1 MIAQSHTSR
10 TNCAFQ
16 PHFISNFP
24 RGLGRDDQCPTNIAC
39 THGALLGNP
48 TDWRL
53 LRVADCKTASG
64 FASSQH
70 QSFPNLFFLVW
81 GSFWQKPVAWNFSST
96 LRPGDL
102 EDVKDQLQGVV
113 QIQRTDAAFAAIL
126 VDGRVIAWGNASMLD
141 RKDWGYYC
149 IYIYLKRPFPSNL
162 WEESRKPVFGR
173 VIYRQPGFLVENRVL
188 WLQPFFQPLFF
199 PPRWSNGP
207 LVCSLAISKLLE
219 GVGGVASGKW
229 VNSKHV
235 RS

>member
-1 MIAQSHTSR
+1 MK
-10 TNCAFQ
+10 NC
-16 PHFISNFP
+16 I
-24 RGLGRDDQCPTNIAC
+24 D
-39 THGALLGNP
+39 
-48 TDWRL
+48 
-53 LRVADCKTASG
+53 
-64 FASSQH
+64 
-70 QSFPNLFFLVW
+70 
-81 GSFWQKPVAWNFSST
+81 
-96 LRPGDL
+96 
-102 EDVKDQLQGVV
+102 
-113 QIQRTDAAFAAIL
+113 
-126 VDGRVIAWGNASMLD
+126 GNASSYFLVQPQADPTSITIDLGALIKVPPWRTGDSMRFTKLQWPNP
-141 RKDWGYYC
+141 RKKFWAIFWYVLYIDIMIMNDND
-149 IYIYLKRPFPSNL
+149 IYIYILYVYLKRPFPSNL

>member
-24 RGLGRDDQCPTNIAC
+24 RGLGRDVRCPTNFAC

-48 TDWRL
+48 TAWWL

-70 QSFPNLFFLVW
+70 QSFPNLFFLVVRFLLAKT
-81 GSFWQKPVAWNFSST
+81 SRLKFWAT

-126 VDGRVIAWGNASMLD
+126 VDGRVIAWGNASILD
-141 RKDWGYYC
+141 RKDWGYLC
-149 IYIYLKRPFPSNL
+149 IYIY
-162 WEESRKPVFGR
+162 
-173 VIYRQPGFLVENRVL
+173 IYSFIYLHY
-188 WLQPFFQPLFF
+188 
-199 PPRWSNGP
+199 
-207 LVCSLAISKLLE
+207 
-219 GVGGVASGKW
+219 
-229 VNSKHV
+229 KH
-235 RS
+235 SIT

>member
-149 IYIYLKRPFPSNL
+149 IYIYTLSVHFLQICGKSLGNL
-162 WEESRKPVFGR
+162 CLEGLS
-173 VIYRQPGFLVENRVL
+173 IDNRVS
-188 WLQPFFQPLFF
+188 WSKTGFCGCNPFFSHFSF
-199 PPRWSNGP
+199 PRDGQTDHWS
-207 LVCSLAISKLLE
+207 A
-219 GVGGVASGKW
+219 A
-229 VNSKHV
+229 
-235 RS
+235 